1 MNRKIFV
8 LKGTPDAGDFP
19 VIDWLDIC
27 HGQHGRD
34 FVFIHHEAGRSPSR
48 WTYAENKRP
57 FIVYTRRW
65 HKLGASATLEGALKI
80 AKREAA

>member
-1 MNRKIFV
+1 MKIFV
-8 LKGTPDAGDFP
+8 LQGTPSAGEVP
-19 VIDWLDIC
+19 LVNWLDIC
-27 HGQHGRD
+27 HGQQGRE
-34 FVFIHHEAGRSPSR
+34 FVFVMHQRGRSPSR

-65 HKLGASATLEGALKI
+65 HKLGASSTLEGALKI